1 MKENENWAGRKDHL
15 KETIGPF
22 CVGLAMFLAG
32 GYYYFRY
39 VR

>member
-1 MKENENWAGRKDHL
+1 MKQSEANTARMENL
-15 KETIGPF
+15 KEKLGPF